1 MFEINRIQTQ
11 KGRLEEM
18 RLLII
23 LLILSFASPVLA
35 GEIDDLQ
42 ALIDHK
48 NKQIEQLQAQF
59 QVLNLE
65 IKALQ
70 TRKILLERAEDAK
83 EENDRQEGGVHSQR

>member
-1 MFEINRIQTQ
+1 MFEIKKIQTQ
-11 KGRLEEM
+11 KGRLEKEM

-23 LLILSFASPVLA
+23 LLILSFASPLLA

-83 EENDRQEGGVHSQR
+83 EEESDTR

>member
-1 MFEINRIQTQ
+1 
-11 KGRLEEM
+11 M

-83 EENDRQEGGVHSQR
+83 EEESDTR